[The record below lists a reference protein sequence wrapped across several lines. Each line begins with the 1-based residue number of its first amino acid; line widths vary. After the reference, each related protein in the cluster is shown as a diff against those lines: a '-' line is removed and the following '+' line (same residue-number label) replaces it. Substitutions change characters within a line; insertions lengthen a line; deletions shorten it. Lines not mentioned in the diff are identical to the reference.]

1 MPYSS
6 SFSTHHDPG
15 TAIAEA
21 IGHVLEKLGPQ
32 PDIAVLFI
40 SGTFSRHTSDFLNAT
55 TELLAPKALI
65 GCTTNSL
72 ISGGMEIEQQT
83 AVALFAGNL
92 KGSATPVRV
101 DAAGIELKTVDGNNP
116 VTSDSHSLILLA
128 DPFSFQGDSAVSTWN
143 EKYPQIQVIGG
154 LCSAGTTP
162 GSNHLFLNK
171 VSYSNGAV
179 GLLIEG
185 PTPIEPLVSQGCRP
199 IGSPL
204 IVTNSKENI
213 IFELAGQSALSRLET
228 MLKDLPKD
236 DSDLARSGLHIGRVI
251 DEHGLDFG
259 RGDFLIRAVV
269 GADRGSGAIAI
280 GDVAP
285 VGSTVQF
292 QVRDALSA
300 SEDLESMLNN
310 ISPGDGA
317 LLFTCN
323 GRGRHLFEMPDH
335 DAARVSSA
343 VRGQAVSGMFCAGEI
358 GPVGSRS
365 FLHGFTASVAIFRD

>member
-1 MPYSS
+1 M
-6 SFSTHHDPG
+6 
-15 TAIAEA
+15 
-21 IGHVLEKLGPQ
+21 
-32 PDIAVLFI
+32 
-40 SGTFSRHTSDFLNAT
+40 
-55 TELLAPKALI
+55 
-65 GCTTNSL
+65 
-72 ISGGMEIEQQT
+72 
-83 AVALFAGNL
+83 
-92 KGSATPVRV
+92 
-101 DAAGIELKTVDGNNP
+101 
-116 VTSDSHSLILLA
+116 
-128 DPFSFQGDSAVSTWN
+128 
-143 EKYPQIQVIGG
+143 
-154 LCSAGTTP
+154 
-162 GSNHLFLNK
+162 
-171 VSYSNGAV
+171 

-251 DEHGLDFG
+251 DEHSLDFG
-259 RGDFLIRAVV
+259 RGDFLIRAVM

-323 GRGRHLFEMPDH
+323 GRGRHLFEMPHH